1 MIRLLTTGGWSG
13 ESCHVRWLLS
23 AVALAIVVPILANG
37 VVRNR
42 RPWWL

>member
-1 MIRLLTTGGWSG
+1 M
-13 ESCHVRWLLS
+13 RWILS

-37 VVRNR
+37 AGRPK